1 MRPRRRSRKSATSRS
16 SSSTSPGRTRW
27 SARPAASTSARS
39 STATSEDGARSAPRP
54 DRGEDEKG
62 GRRSQTRGR
71 DRPDRPCRALARG
84 AARSRGLRR
93 VDPPHRPRGDLRAGA
108 AAHRHHPLRPEPRQ
122 SDREGDNRLRS
133 RAHALERRCRDP
145 AEHPRAHR
153 GAPSR
158 PREGPAQ
165 ESRGRPGRGPHAP
178 TPRAR
183 RAQEQREELRRDDRR
198 GQASRD
204 AAPEADRPVHPC
216 GRRDRPRQGEGD
228 PRSLTPGGPR
238 GQPPLD
244 AVPRHLAI
252 VMDGNRRWARKRHL
266 PAIAGHRAGVDTIR
280 RTLRAARERGVEYL
294 TLFSFSTENWSR
306 DRDEGSALMALL
318 EETIRRET
326 KTLVE
331 DGVRLMVIG
340 RLHELSDRLQ
350 KAIAGAIMA
359 TAGGKRGVMTLAF
372 NYGGRAEIID
382 AVKKLVRDR
391 VAEDAVDEHAI
402 ATRLYAPEHP
412 DPDLLI
418 RTGGELRVSN
428 FLLWEVAYAEMWATE
443 VLWPDFSVN
452 DLDQALNSYAH
463 RERRFGR

>member
-1 MRPRRRSRKSATSRS
+1 M
-16 SSSTSPGRTRW
+16 
-27 SARPAASTSARS
+27 
-39 STATSEDGARSAPRP
+39 TA
-54 DRGEDEKG
+54 
-62 GRRSQTRGR
+62 
-71 DRPDRPCRALARG
+71 
-84 AARSRGLRR
+84 
-93 VDPPHRPRGDLRAGA
+93 
-108 AAHRHHPLRPEPRQ
+108 
-122 SDREGDNRLRS
+122 
-133 RAHALERRCRDP
+133 
-145 AEHPRAHR
+145 
-153 GAPSR
+153 
-158 PREGPAQ
+158 
-165 ESRGRPGRGPHAP
+165 
-178 TPRAR
+178 
-183 RAQEQREELRRDDRR
+183 
-198 GQASRD
+198 
-204 AAPEADRPVHPC
+204 
-216 GRRDRPRQGEGD
+216 
-228 PRSLTPGGPR
+228 
-238 GQPPLD
+238 

-252 VMDGNRRWARKRHL
+252 VMDGNRRWARRRHL

-294 TLFSFSTENWSR
+294 TLYSFSTENWT
-306 DRDEGSALMALL
+306 RDEEEVGALMSLL

-350 KAIAGAIMA
+350 KAIAGAITA